1 MEADCLYMIS
11 GNYYIFEPMAPI
23 QSDQPCMDV
32 NLMYSTAR
40 FECQDVVKYM
50 MANNQDS
57 CG

>member
-1 MEADCLYMIS
+1 MYIIT
-11 GNYYIFEPMAPI
+11 GNYYMFEPMAPI
-23 QSDQPCMDV
+23 QSDQPCMDI